1 MALPQPNERFRWTQT
16 PSGPSLV
23 CTALEP
29 YAQHFFT
36 TSHWTLGSPSADRS
50 AGWIE
55 VARAAGVD
63 EHHLTRVHQ
72 VHGAA
77 AILLRRGQPRPGGDL
92 RDADILLTDDPS
104 TALAI
109 QTADCVPILIA
120 DRRTGNV
127 AAAHAGWRG
136 LAARVP
142 EVAVAALARELGSR
156 PDDLIA
162 AIGPSICGDRY
173 EVGGD
178 VYQRFEA
185 AGFRAE
191 LSRWFGDG
199 VRPKHWQ
206 FDGPQ
211 AARDQLAAAGVPP
224 SSIFAAGLCTATHAD
239 LLCSYRR
246 DGRGAGRMAAVIR
259 KLDSRQAQSPR
270 I

>member
-1 MALPQPNERFRWTQT
+1 MALPQPNDRFRWTQT
-16 PSGPSLV
+16 PAGPSLV

-36 TSHWTLGSPSADRS
+36 TCHWTLGSASADRN

-55 VARAAGVD
+55 VARAANVD
-63 EHHLTRVHQ
+63 EHHLARVHQ

-77 AILLRRGQPRPGGDL
+77 AILLRRGQQRPGGDL
-92 RDADILLTDDPS
+92 PDADILVTDDPS

-120 DRRTGNV
+120 DRRSGNV

-142 EVAVAALARELGSR
+142 EVAVAALVRELGSR
-156 PDDLIA
+156 AEDLVA
-162 AIGPSICGDRY
+162 AVGPSICAERY
-173 EVGGD
+173 EVGAD

-185 AGFRAE
+185 AGFRTE
-191 LSRWFGDG
+191 LSRWFSDG
-199 VRPKHWQ
+199 MRPNHWQ
-206 FDGPQ
+206 FNGAQ
-211 AARDQLAAAGVPP
+211 AARDQLAAAGVPA
-224 SSIFAAGLCTATHAD
+224 SDIFAAGLCTTTHD
-239 LLCSYRR
+239 RLLCSYRR

-259 KLDSRQAQSPR
+259 KLGSSPR
-270 I
+270 AIT

>member
-1 MALPQPNERFRWTQT
+1 MALPQPNDRFRWTQT
-16 PSGPSLV
+16 PAGPSLV

-29 YAQHFFT
+29 YAHHFFT
-36 TSHWTLGSPSADRS
+36 TSQWTLGSPSADRN
-50 AGWIE
+50 AGWNE
-55 VARAAGVD
+55 VATAADVD
-63 EHHLTRVHQ
+63 EGHLTRVHQ

-77 AILLRRGQPRPGGDL
+77 AILLRRGQRRPGGDL
-92 RDADILLTDDPS
+92 PDADILLTDDPS

-120 DRRTGNV
+120 DRRGGNV

-142 EVAVAALARELGSR
+142 EVAVAAMVRELGSR
-156 PDDLIA
+156 ADDLVA
-162 AIGPSICGDRY
+162 AIGPSICADRY
-173 EVGGD
+173 EVGAD

-191 LSRWFGDG
+191 LSRWFSDG
-199 VRPKHWQ
+199 VRPSHWQ
-206 FDGPQ
+206 FDGAY

-224 SSIFAAGLCTATHAD
+224 PHIFAADLCTATHD
-239 LLCSYRR
+239 NLLCSYRR

-259 KLDSRQAQSPR
+259 KLGSTPLA
-270 I
+270 IT